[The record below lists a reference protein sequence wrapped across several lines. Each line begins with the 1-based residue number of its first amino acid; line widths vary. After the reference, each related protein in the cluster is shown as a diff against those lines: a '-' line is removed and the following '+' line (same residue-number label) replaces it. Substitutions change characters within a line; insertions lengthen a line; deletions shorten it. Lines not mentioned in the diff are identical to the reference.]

1 MVVVSISRIVPAIR
15 PGALFVVALL
25 AVLVVVRPSM
35 AAESIRSF
43 VASYEVRPDGTVAVE
58 EEITWDFGNATDRHG
73 IFRDLLLTAKCGPPR
88 QDAEQPL
95 VPCEEG
101 KRRRWQYSAFD
112 VKAAPLGQTPG
123 FVEWTSS
130 RVDDA
135 LRLKIGD
142 ADVTVSGV
150 WVYRVSYTIE
160 GALDAFASHDELN
173 WNALGLWP
181 QTVESVRIDVRL
193 PAGAEVRATCFE
205 GPTGSRDVCPF
216 EANAN
221 RAHYESSG
229 PIASAE
235 QLTIVAGWQ
244 KGIVDVP
251 PPTLEDIK
259 GIEDFFTGDALE
271 FGGAVGAGA
280 LGFAS
285 VAMLWW
291 RHGRDRRYRTI
302 YYLNEDAEEH
312 TKPLFGH
319 DDIVVEY
326 LPPSDLKPAQM
337 GVILDERAD
346 PLDITATIIDLAV
359 RGYLHITEIEK
370 GKGLTG
376 IFSKEDWKLTK
387 LKEAGNE
394 LAPFEREVMSGLFSS
409 GDEVELSDLKNKFYK
424 TLAKAQDDLYEDA
437 LARRWFPRRP
447 GTTKGIWVAI
457 GIGAALLGA
466 GFAFVMGSV
475 FARAAIGIPLIVAGM
490 VLAGLAPSM
499 PRRTA
504 NGSEALRRVLGFRLY
519 VSTAETHRQE
529 FNEQQN
535 IFARYLPYAIV
546 FGCVEKWA
554 KAFEGLDDQIGR
566 ETAAWYTG
574 AGAFYAASFSNS
586 LQGFSSNVSSTVAST
601 PSSSGSGFSGGSSG
615 GGGGGGGGGSW

>member
-1 MVVVSISRIVPAIR
+1 MNISRIWPSIR
-15 PGALFVVALL
+15 TLGLVALVLVGAGALL
-25 AVLVVVRPSM
+25 RPVS
-35 AAESIRSF
+35 AAESIKSF
-43 VASYEVRPDGTVAVE
+43 VANYEVQTDGTVDVVE
-58 EEITWDFGNATDRHG
+58 EIMWDFGNATDRHG
-73 IFRDLLLTAKCGPPR
+73 IFRDLILSAKCAAPR
-88 QDAEQPL
+88 AEAEQPL
-95 VPCEEG
+95 FPCEEG
-101 KRRRWQYSAFD
+101 LRRRWQYSDFD
-112 VKAAPLGQTPG
+112 VKAAPAGQPPT
-123 FVEWTSS
+123 FVKWTSE

-135 LRLKIGD
+135 LQLKIGD
-142 ADVTVSGV
+142 GNVTVSGP
-150 WVYRVSYTIE
+150 WVYQISYTVKF
-160 GALDAFASHDELN
+160 ALDAYSDHDELY
-173 WNALGLWP
+173 WNALGKWT
-181 QTVESVRIDVRL
+181 QTVETVRIDLKL
-193 PAGAEVRATCFE
+193 PAAAEARAACFQ
-205 GPTGSRDVCPF
+205 GPTGSTATCPF
-216 EANAN
+216 ELDGN
-221 RAHYESSG
+221 RVRYTSSG
-229 PIASAE
+229 PIPSSQ

-251 PPTLEDIK
+251 EPLFEDIK
-259 GIEDFFTGDALE
+259 GIDDFFTGDPLE
-271 FGGAVGAGA
+271 YGGAAGAGA
-280 LGFAS
+280 LGFAG

-319 DDIVVEY
+319 DDVVVEY
-326 LPPSDLKPAQM
+326 LPPDDLKPAQM
-337 GVILDERAD
+337 GVVLDERAD

-376 IFSKEDWKLTK
+376 IFSKGDWKLTK
-387 LKEAGNE
+387 LKDAGAD
-394 LAPFEREVMSGLFSS
+394 LAPFEREVMSGLFTT
-409 GDEVELSDLKNKFYK
+409 GGEVELSDLKNKFYK

-447 GTTKGIWVAI
+447 SATKGIWVAL
-457 GIGAALLGA
+457 GIGFAVLGA

-475 FARAAIGIPLIVAGM
+475 FARAAIGIPLIAAGIA
-490 VLAGLAPSM
+490 LAGLAPSM

-504 NGSEALRRVLGFRLY
+504 VGSEALRRVLGFRMY
-519 VSTAETHRQE
+519 ISTAETHRQE

-546 FGCVEKWA
+546 FGCVDKWA
-554 KAFEGLDDQIGR
+554 KAFDGLDDQVGR

-574 AGAFYAASFSNS
+574 AGAFHAASFSNS